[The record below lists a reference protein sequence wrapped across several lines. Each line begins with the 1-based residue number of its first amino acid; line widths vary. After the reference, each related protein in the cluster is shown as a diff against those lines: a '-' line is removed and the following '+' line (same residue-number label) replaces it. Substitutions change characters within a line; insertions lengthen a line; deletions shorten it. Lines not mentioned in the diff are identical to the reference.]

1 MFVFVEKTAS
11 MPPGYPEG
19 ENLWAMGFRLT
30 VDKKAWDF
38 DFFCDNKNQSGI
50 KNAIGFYPTALND

>member
-1 MFVFVEKTAS
+1 
-11 MPPGYPEG
+11 MPPGYLLG

-50 KNAIGFYPTALND
+50 KKCHRILPYSTE